1 MGFTSDALQQ
11 ITKCTIS
18 NISIVKLI
26 KTRGGCEMFLVLGYP
41 NFGEGARIYIQKQ
54 KQIIPMFLRE
64 AECDRKCEKRKKRKK
79 KKVNLSYLNI
89 LLVKCLHDVV
99 LHGVLLQHYQKLLM

>member
-41 NFGEGARIYIQKQ
+41 NLGEGARIYI
-54 KQIIPMFLRE
+54 
-64 AECDRKCEKRKKRKK
+64 
-79 KKVNLSYLNI
+79 
-89 LLVKCLHDVV
+89 
-99 LHGVLLQHYQKLLM
+99 